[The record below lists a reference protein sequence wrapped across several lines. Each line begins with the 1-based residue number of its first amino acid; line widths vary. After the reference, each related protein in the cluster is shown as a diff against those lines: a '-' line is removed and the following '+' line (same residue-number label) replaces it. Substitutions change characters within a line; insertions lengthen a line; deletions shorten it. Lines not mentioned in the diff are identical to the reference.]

1 MAVREQEKK
10 CFAILRF
17 PGTQNEIQHVYTSL
31 KAFSLFLFVHKDP
44 ISYTAE
50 MDRERLQNKTTPLK
64 RSASI
69 SPTSFRVVYVLNIV
83 SQVNK
88 DVSMNLKEDK
98 WSISKLAGT
107 F

>member
-1 MAVREQEKK
+1 M
-10 CFAILRF
+10 RF
-17 PGTQNEIQHVYTSL
+17 PGTHNEIQHVYTSL
-31 KAFSLFLFVHKDP
+31 KAFSLFLFVHKDL
-44 ISYTAE
+44 ISYTAK
-50 MDRERLQNKTTPLK
+50 MDRETLQNKTTPLK

-69 SPTSFRVVYVLNIV
+69 SPTSFRVVLNIV

-88 DVSMNLKEDK
+88 DVSVNLKEDK